1 MKEKTEFVQT
11 LQNEIPGLF
20 KNDYFSLQGL
30 KSEISL
36 IKQYHYYLSDSNKI
50 IKLIG
55 TNKVQH
61 KSMQRLWQ
69 LLHLKGYYGKVI
81 ASLFKQFL
89 MNI

>member
-1 MKEKTEFVQT
+1 MKEKTGFVQK
-11 LQNEIPGLF
+11 LPNEIPGLF
-20 KNDYFSLQGL
+20 KNYYFSLQGL

-50 IKLIG
+50 IKQIG
-55 TNKVQH
+55 TNKVQ
-61 KSMQRLWQ
+61 Q